1 MFIKMFSIEK
11 KIHKKNKEHEKDKV
25 NRKQE
30 EEAVVFYLSITMKTK
45 KNKKEKCINK
55 VPKSYF
61 PI

>member
-1 MFIKMFSIEK
+1 MFSIEK
-11 KIHKKNKEHEKDKV
+11 KIHKKNKEHEKDKG

-30 EEAVVFYLSITMKTK
+30 AVAFYLFRTMK
-45 KNKKEKCINK
+45 KKEKCINK